1 MAKTN
6 IHFDIDW
13 QSLRRVLMEYGEYFI
28 QQARNDLGSNRS
40 YASGK
45 LGDTMET
52 DVQIY
57 DDHYEVN
64 IILQDYW
71 KYVDNGR
78 NPGKFPPPNKIKEW
92 IQIKPVTPYPGKNG
106 KLPTTDQLAFLIGRK
121 IATKGI
127 DPAPFFKKNI
137 RPTEEHFKE
146 AIALAI
152 DEDVARW
159 IETEVLQKA
168 IYEDLFSVFK

>member
-1 MAKTN
+1 MAGVN
-6 IHFDIDW
+6 IHYNIQW
-13 QSLRRVLMEYGEYFI
+13 TSLYKVLEEYGKYFI
-28 QQARNDLGSNRS
+28 DLARADLGANRS

-45 LGDTMET
+45 LGDTMTT

-57 DDHYEVN
+57 DDHFEVN

-71 KYVDNGR
+71 KYVEKGR
-78 NPGKFPPPNKIKEW
+78 RPGKFPPPQSIINW
-92 IQIKPVTPYPGKNG
+92 ISIKPINPYPTSNG
-106 KLPTTDQLAFLIGRK
+106 KIPTTQQLAFLIGRK

-127 DPAPFFKKNI
+127 APKPFFEKNKK
-137 RPTEEHFKE
+137 PTYDHFVT

-159 IETEVLQKA
+159 VESEVMQKA
-168 IYEDLFSVFK
+168 IYQELYKIF